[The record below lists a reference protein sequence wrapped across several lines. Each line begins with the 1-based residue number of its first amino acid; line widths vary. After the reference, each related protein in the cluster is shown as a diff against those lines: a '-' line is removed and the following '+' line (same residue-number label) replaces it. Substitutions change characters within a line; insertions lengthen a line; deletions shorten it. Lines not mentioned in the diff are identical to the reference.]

1 MHLNVSL
8 FILTHLVWF
17 GLVSS
22 ALLCSPLLCSRWI
35 PPELLKCHFLMDS
48 LHHNS
53 PRPRPSSSHF
63 PSFYPSESP
72 SPLTILRPQVSL
84 HSPSSLSERFSHHFF
99 SHFRQRCTTTS
110 CFSDAAGST
119 DSVVFLAWCGA
130 PTAAAHAQY
139 SGAVVNTVSAQVPP
153 RRPQPAGQALFWLR
167 RRGLGSSPLSQLE
180 YKPNA
185 NIDFGI
191 SVSLY
196 RYIVQ
201 WWSGWKEQ
209 RSSTH
214 ID

>member
-1 MHLNVSL
+1 
-8 FILTHLVWF
+8 
-17 GLVSS
+17 
-22 ALLCSPLLCSRWI
+22 
-35 PPELLKCHFLMDS
+35 MDS

-99 SHFRQRCTTTS
+99 SHFRQRCSTTS

-185 NIDFGI
+185 NIGFGI

-201 WWSGWKEQ
+201 WDTDKLGWRETTTSDIRKLNKYFFLVFYLFAA
-209 RSSTH
+209 
-214 ID
+214 